1 MKILI
6 HACKDRKQDLQTRSL
21 QELVESLEML
31 TKKPYRSFFLIEFFC
46 YIFLSNV
53 PFLTHSFL

>member
-21 QELVESLEML
+21 QELVESWEML

-46 YIFLSNV
+46 YIF
-53 PFLTHSFL
+53 FK